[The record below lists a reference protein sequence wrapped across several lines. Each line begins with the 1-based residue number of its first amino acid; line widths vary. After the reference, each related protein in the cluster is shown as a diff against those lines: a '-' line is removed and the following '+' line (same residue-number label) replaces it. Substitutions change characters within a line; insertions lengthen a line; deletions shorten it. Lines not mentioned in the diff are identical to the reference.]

1 MVKSLAEY
9 QAEVTR
15 SYEPARQAI
24 QNQINALAGQESQ
37 GLQSL
42 QNQYKLDQQTLERN
56 RDTAA
61 EAASLAAA
69 GNGGSFGGQAN
80 IANRKYYAQTFAPA
94 QSQLQTNFDK
104 SRGDLSSRIAQNKMS
119 LESQLANLASEAS
132 RYGISRYDDAVERER
147 QHSLEQQRL
156 ALQRSQI
163 AAQNNYNQYLAAAQ
177 KQKAAAPAQNSFLD
191 YLKSNAAI
199 NNPEWAEGTSQ
210 SEKEAYLNNMI
221 NRWRFGNSNTRR
233 LIMDGSTYRHYQ
245 SLLGGK

>member
-104 SRGDLSSRIAQNKMS
+104 SRGNYISQINQNRMS
-119 LESQLANLASEAS
+119 LESQMANLASEAH
-132 RYGISRYDDAVERER
+132 RYGISRYDAAVA
-147 QHSLEQQRL
+147 QDKQYALEQQRL
-156 ALQRSQI
+156 ALQRRQLDQDNRL
-163 AAQNNYNQYLAAAQ
+163 AQYLNQ
-177 KQKAAAPAQNSFLD
+177 VNQLS
-191 YLKSNAAI
+191 
-199 NNPEWAEGTSQ
+199 
-210 SEKEAYLNNMI
+210 KENQRLRGSGFDRSSIDSSGKYVD
-221 NRWRFGNSNTRR
+221 RFGNQGIIRPIQTTEKRNGRDVLVNTY
-233 LIMDGSTYRHYQ
+233 IPGI
-245 SLLGGK
+245 

>member
-24 QNQINALAGQESQ
+24 QNQINALVGQESQ

-104 SRGDLSSRIAQNKMS
+104 SRGNYISQINQNRMS
-119 LESQLANLASEAS
+119 LESQMANLASEAH
-132 RYGISRYDDAVERER
+132 RYGISRYDAAVA
-147 QHSLEQQRL
+147 QDKQYALEQQRL
-156 ALQRSQI
+156 ALQRRQLDQDNRL
-163 AAQNNYNQYLAAAQ
+163 AQYLNQ
-177 KQKAAAPAQNSFLD
+177 VNQLS
-191 YLKSNAAI
+191 
-199 NNPEWAEGTSQ
+199 
-210 SEKEAYLNNMI
+210 KENQRLRGSGFDRSSIDSSGKYVD
-221 NRWRFGNSNTRR
+221 RFGNQGIIRPIQTTEKRNGRDVLVNTY
-233 LIMDGSTYRHYQ
+233 IPGI
-245 SLLGGK
+245 

>member
-104 SRGDLSSRIAQNKMS
+104 SRGNYISQINQNRMS
-119 LESQLANLASEAS
+119 LESQMANLASEAH
-132 RYGISRYDDAVERER
+132 RYGISRYDAAVA
-147 QHSLEQQRL
+147 QDKQYALEQQRL
-156 ALQRSQI
+156 ALQRRQLDQDNRL
-163 AAQNNYNQYLAAAQ
+163 AQYLNQ
-177 KQKAAAPAQNSFLD
+177 VNQLS
-191 YLKSNAAI
+191 
-199 NNPEWAEGTSQ
+199 
-210 SEKEAYLNNMI
+210 KENQRLRGSGFDRSSIDSSGRYVD
-221 NRWRFGNSNTRR
+221 RFGNQGIIRPIQTTEKRNGRDVLVNTY
-233 LIMDGSTYRHYQ
+233 IPGI
-245 SLLGGK
+245 

>member
-104 SRGDLSSRIAQNKMS
+104 SRGNYISQINQNRMS
-119 LESQLANLASEAS
+119 LESQMANLASEAH
-132 RYGISRYDDAVERER
+132 RYGISRYDAAVA
-147 QHSLEQQRL
+147 QDKQYALEQQRL
-156 ALQRSQI
+156 ALQRRQLDQDNRL
-163 AAQNNYNQYLAAAQ
+163 AQYLNQ
-177 KQKAAAPAQNSFLD
+177 VNQLS
-191 YLKSNAAI
+191 
-199 NNPEWAEGTSQ
+199 
-210 SEKEAYLNNMI
+210 KENQRLRGSGFDRSSIDSSGKYVD
-221 NRWRFGNSNTRR
+221 RFGNQGIIRPIQTTEKRNGRDVLVNTYVTG
-233 LIMDGSTYRHYQ
+233 I
-245 SLLGGK
+245 

>member
-104 SRGDLSSRIAQNKMS
+104 SRGNYISQINQNRMS
-119 LESQLANLASEAS
+119 LESQMANLASEAH
-132 RYGISRYDDAVERER
+132 RYGISRYDAAVA
-147 QHSLEQQRL
+147 QGKQYALEQQRL
-156 ALQRSQI
+156 ALQRRQLDQDNRL
-163 AAQNNYNQYLAAAQ
+163 AQYLNQ
-177 KQKAAAPAQNSFLD
+177 VNQLS
-191 YLKSNAAI
+191 
-199 NNPEWAEGTSQ
+199 
-210 SEKEAYLNNMI
+210 KENQRLRGSGFDRSSIDSSGKYVD
-221 NRWRFGNSNTRR
+221 RFGNQGIIRPIQTTEKRNGRDVLVNTY
-233 LIMDGSTYRHYQ
+233 IPGI
-245 SLLGGK
+245 

>member
-104 SRGDLSSRIAQNKMS
+104 SRGNYISQINQNRMS
-119 LESQLANLASEAS
+119 LESQMANLASEAH
-132 RYGISRYDDAVERER
+132 RYGISRYDAAVA
-147 QHSLEQQRL
+147 QDKQYALEQQRL
-156 ALQRSQI
+156 ALQRRQLDQDNRL
-163 AAQNNYNQYLAAAQ
+163 AQYLNQ
-177 KQKAAAPAQNSFLD
+177 VNQLS
-191 YLKSNAAI
+191 
-199 NNPEWAEGTSQ
+199 
-210 SEKEAYLNNMI
+210 KENQRLRGSGFDRSSIDSSGKYVD
-221 NRWRFGNSNTRR
+221 RFGNQGIIRPIQTIEKRNGRDVLVNTY
-233 LIMDGSTYRHYQ
+233 ITGI
-245 SLLGGK
+245 

>member
-24 QNQINALAGQESQ
+24 QNQISALAGQESQ

-104 SRGDLSSRIAQNKMS
+104 SRGNYISQINQNRMS
-119 LESQLANLASEAS
+119 LESQMANLASEAH
-132 RYGISRYDDAVERER
+132 RYGISRYDAAVA
-147 QHSLEQQRL
+147 QDKQYALEQQRL
-156 ALQRSQI
+156 ALQRRQLDQDNRL
-163 AAQNNYNQYLAAAQ
+163 AQYLNQ
-177 KQKAAAPAQNSFLD
+177 VNQLS
-191 YLKSNAAI
+191 
-199 NNPEWAEGTSQ
+199 
-210 SEKEAYLNNMI
+210 KENQRLRGSGFDRSSIDSSGKYVD
-221 NRWRFGNSNTRR
+221 RFGNQGIIRPIQTTEKRNGRDVLVNTY
-233 LIMDGSTYRHYQ
+233 IPGI
-245 SLLGGK
+245 

>member
-104 SRGDLSSRIAQNKMS
+104 SRGNYISQINQNRMS
-119 LESQLANLASEAS
+119 LESQMANLASEAH
-132 RYGISRYDDAVERER
+132 RYGISRYDAAVA
-147 QHSLEQQRL
+147 QDKQYALEQQRL
-156 ALQRSQI
+156 ALQRRQLDQDNRL
-163 AAQNNYNQYLAAAQ
+163 AQYLNQ
-177 KQKAAAPAQNSFLD
+177 VNQLS
-191 YLKSNAAI
+191 
-199 NNPEWAEGTSQ
+199 
-210 SEKEAYLNNMI
+210 KENQRLRGSGFDRSSIDSSGKYVD
-221 NRWRFGNSNTRR
+221 RFGNQGIIRPIQTTERRNGRDVLVNTY
-233 LIMDGSTYRHYQ
+233 IPGI
-245 SLLGGK
+245 

>member
-104 SRGDLSSRIAQNKMS
+104 SRGNYISQINQNRMS
-119 LESQLANLASEAS
+119 LESQMANLASEAH
-132 RYGISRYDDAVERER
+132 RYGISRYDAAVA
-147 QHSLEQQRL
+147 QDKQYALEQQRL
-156 ALQRSQI
+156 ALQRRQLDQDNRL
-163 AAQNNYNQYLAAAQ
+163 AQYLNQ
-177 KQKAAAPAQNSFLD
+177 VNQLS
-191 YLKSNAAI
+191 
-199 NNPEWAEGTSQ
+199 
-210 SEKEAYLNNMI
+210 KENQRLRGSGFDRSSIDSSGKYVD
-221 NRWRFGNSNTRR
+221 RFGNQGIIRPIQTTEKRNGRDVLVNTY
-233 LIMDGSTYRHYQ
+233 ITGI
-245 SLLGGK
+245 

>member
-104 SRGDLSSRIAQNKMS
+104 SRGNYISQINQNRMS
-119 LESQLANLASEAS
+119 LESQMANLASEAH
-132 RYGISRYDDAVERER
+132 RYGISRYDAAVA
-147 QHSLEQQRL
+147 QDKQYALEQQRL
-156 ALQRSQI
+156 ALQRRQLDQDNRL
-163 AAQNNYNQYLAAAQ
+163 AQYLNQ
-177 KQKAAAPAQNSFLD
+177 VNQLS
-191 YLKSNAAI
+191 
-199 NNPEWAEGTSQ
+199 
-210 SEKEAYLNNMI
+210 KENQRLRGSGFGRSSIDSSGRYVD
-221 NRWRFGNSNTRR
+221 RFGNQGIIRPIQTTEKRNGRDVLVNTY
-233 LIMDGSTYRHYQ
+233 IPGI
-245 SLLGGK
+245 

>member
-104 SRGDLSSRIAQNKMS
+104 SRGNYISQINQNRMS
-119 LESQLANLASEAS
+119 LESQMANLVSEAH
-132 RYGISRYDDAVERER
+132 RYGISRYDAAVA
-147 QHSLEQQRL
+147 QDKQYALEQQRL
-156 ALQRSQI
+156 ALQRRQLDQDNRL
-163 AAQNNYNQYLAAAQ
+163 AQYLNQ
-177 KQKAAAPAQNSFLD
+177 VNQLS
-191 YLKSNAAI
+191 
-199 NNPEWAEGTSQ
+199 
-210 SEKEAYLNNMI
+210 KENQRLRGSGFDRSSIDSSGKYVD
-221 NRWRFGNSNTRR
+221 RFGNQGIIRPIQTTEKRNGRDVLVNTY
-233 LIMDGSTYRHYQ
+233 IPGI
-245 SLLGGK
+245 

>member
-80 IANRKYYAQTFAPA
+80 IVNRKYYAQTFAPA

-104 SRGDLSSRIAQNKMS
+104 SRGNYISQINQNRMS
-119 LESQLANLASEAS
+119 LESQMANLASEAH
-132 RYGISRYDDAVERER
+132 RYGISRYDAAVA
-147 QHSLEQQRL
+147 QDKQYALEQQRL
-156 ALQRSQI
+156 ALQRRQLDQDNRL
-163 AAQNNYNQYLAAAQ
+163 AQYLNQ
-177 KQKAAAPAQNSFLD
+177 VNQLS
-191 YLKSNAAI
+191 
-199 NNPEWAEGTSQ
+199 
-210 SEKEAYLNNMI
+210 KENQRLRGSGFDRSSIDSSGKYVD
-221 NRWRFGNSNTRR
+221 RFGNQGIIRPIQTTEKRNGRDVLVNTY
-233 LIMDGSTYRHYQ
+233 IPGI
-245 SLLGGK
+245 

>member
-80 IANRKYYAQTFAPA
+80 IANRKYYTQTFAPA

-104 SRGDLSSRIAQNKMS
+104 SRGNYISQINQNRMS
-119 LESQLANLASEAS
+119 LESQMANLASEAH
-132 RYGISRYDDAVERER
+132 RYGISRYDAAVA
-147 QHSLEQQRL
+147 QDKQYALEQQRL
-156 ALQRSQI
+156 ALQRRQLDQDNRL
-163 AAQNNYNQYLAAAQ
+163 AQYLNQ
-177 KQKAAAPAQNSFLD
+177 VNQLS
-191 YLKSNAAI
+191 
-199 NNPEWAEGTSQ
+199 
-210 SEKEAYLNNMI
+210 KENQRLRGSGFDRSSIDSSGKYVD
-221 NRWRFGNSNTRR
+221 RFGNQGIIRPIQTTEKRNGRDVLVNTY
-233 LIMDGSTYRHYQ
+233 IPGI
-245 SLLGGK
+245 

>member
-61 EAASLAAA
+61 EAASLSAA

-104 SRGDLSSRIAQNKMS
+104 SRGNYISQINQNRMS
-119 LESQLANLASEAS
+119 LESQMANLASEAH
-132 RYGISRYDDAVERER
+132 RYGISRYDAAVA
-147 QHSLEQQRL
+147 QDKQYALEQQRL
-156 ALQRSQI
+156 ALQRRQLDQDNRL
-163 AAQNNYNQYLAAAQ
+163 AQYLNQ
-177 KQKAAAPAQNSFLD
+177 VNQLS
-191 YLKSNAAI
+191 
-199 NNPEWAEGTSQ
+199 
-210 SEKEAYLNNMI
+210 KENQRLRGSGFDRSSIDSSGKYVD
-221 NRWRFGNSNTRR
+221 RFGNQGIIRPIQTTEKRNGRDVLVNTY
-233 LIMDGSTYRHYQ
+233 IPGI
-245 SLLGGK
+245 

>member
-104 SRGDLSSRIAQNKMS
+104 SRGNYISQINQNRMS
-119 LESQLANLASEAS
+119 LESQMANLASEAH
-132 RYGISRYDDAVERER
+132 RYGISRYDAAVAQDKQYALER
-147 QHSLEQQRL
+147 QRL
-156 ALQRSQI
+156 ALQRRQLDQDNRL
-163 AAQNNYNQYLAAAQ
+163 AQYLNQ
-177 KQKAAAPAQNSFLD
+177 VNQLS
-191 YLKSNAAI
+191 
-199 NNPEWAEGTSQ
+199 
-210 SEKEAYLNNMI
+210 KENQRLRGSGFDRSSIDSSGKYVD
-221 NRWRFGNSNTRR
+221 RFGNQGIIRPIQTTEKRNGRDVLVNTY
-233 LIMDGSTYRHYQ
+233 IPGI
-245 SLLGGK
+245 

>member
-119 LESQLANLASEAS
+119 LESQMANLASEAH
-132 RYGISRYDDAVERER
+132 RYGISRYDAAVA
-147 QHSLEQQRL
+147 QDKQYALEQQRL
-156 ALQRSQI
+156 ALQRRQVDQDNRL
-163 AAQNNYNQYLAAAQ
+163 AQYLNQ
-177 KQKAAAPAQNSFLD
+177 VNQLS
-191 YLKSNAAI
+191 
-199 NNPEWAEGTSQ
+199 
-210 SEKEAYLNNMI
+210 KENQRLRGSGFDRSSIDSSGKYVD
-221 NRWRFGNSNTRR
+221 RFGNQGIIRPIQTTEKRNGRDVLVNTY
-233 LIMDGSTYRHYQ
+233 IPGI
-245 SLLGGK
+245 

>member
-104 SRGDLSSRIAQNKMS
+104 SRGNYISQINQNRMS
-119 LESQLANLASEAS
+119 LESQMANLASEAH
-132 RYGISRYDDAVERER
+132 RYGISRYDAAVA
-147 QHSLEQQRL
+147 QDKQYALEQQRL
-156 ALQRSQI
+156 ALQRRQLDQDNRL
-163 AAQNNYNQYLAAAQ
+163 AQYLNQ
-177 KQKAAAPAQNSFLD
+177 VNQLS
-191 YLKSNAAI
+191 
-199 NNPEWAEGTSQ
+199 
-210 SEKEAYLNNMI
+210 KENQRLRGSGFDRSSIDSSGKYI
-221 NRWRFGNSNTRR
+221 DRFGNQGIIRPIQTTEKRNGRDVLVNTY
-233 LIMDGSTYRHYQ
+233 IPGI
-245 SLLGGK
+245 

>member
-69 GNGGSFGGQAN
+69 GNGGSFGGQAS

-104 SRGDLSSRIAQNKMS
+104 SRGNYISQINQNRMS
-119 LESQLANLASEAS
+119 LESQMANLASEAH
-132 RYGISRYDDAVERER
+132 RYGISRYDAAVA
-147 QHSLEQQRL
+147 QDKQYALEQQRL
-156 ALQRSQI
+156 ALQRRQLDQDNRL
-163 AAQNNYNQYLAAAQ
+163 AQYLNQ
-177 KQKAAAPAQNSFLD
+177 VNQLS
-191 YLKSNAAI
+191 
-199 NNPEWAEGTSQ
+199 
-210 SEKEAYLNNMI
+210 KENQRLRGSGFDRSSIDSSGKYVD
-221 NRWRFGNSNTRR
+221 RFGNQGIIRPIQTTEKRNGRDVLVNTY
-233 LIMDGSTYRHYQ
+233 IPGI
-245 SLLGGK
+245 

>member
-9 QAEVTR
+9 QAEVTK

-56 RDTAA
+56 RDAAA

-104 SRGDLSSRIAQNKMS
+104 SRGNYISQINQNRMS
-119 LESQLANLASEAS
+119 LESQMANLASEAS
-132 RYGISRYDDAVERER
+132 RYGISRYDTAVA
-147 QHSLEQQRL
+147 QDKQYALEQQRL
-156 ALQRSQI
+156 ALQRRQLDQDNRL
-163 AAQNNYNQYLAAAQ
+163 AQYLNQ
-177 KQKAAAPAQNSFLD
+177 VNQLS
-191 YLKSNAAI
+191 
-199 NNPEWAEGTSQ
+199 
-210 SEKEAYLNNMI
+210 KENQRLRGSGFDRSSIDSSGKYVD
-221 NRWRFGNSNTRR
+221 RFGNQGIIRPIQTTEKRNGRDVLVNTY
-233 LIMDGSTYRHYQ
+233 IPGI
-245 SLLGGK
+245 

>member
-9 QAEVTR
+9 QAEVAR

-104 SRGDLSSRIAQNKMS
+104 SRGNYISQINQNRMS
-119 LESQLANLASEAS
+119 LESQMANLISKHIDM
-132 RYGISRYDDAVERER
+132 GISRYDAAVA
-147 QHSLEQQRL
+147 QDKQYALEQQRL
-156 ALQRSQI
+156 ALQRRQLDQDNRL
-163 AAQNNYNQYLAAAQ
+163 AQYLNQ
-177 KQKAAAPAQNSFLD
+177 VNQLS
-191 YLKSNAAI
+191 
-199 NNPEWAEGTSQ
+199 
-210 SEKEAYLNNMI
+210 KENQRLRGSGFDRSSIDSSGKYVD
-221 NRWRFGNSNTRR
+221 RFGNQGIIRPIQTTERRNGRDVLVNTY
-233 LIMDGSTYRHYQ
+233 IPGI
-245 SLLGGK
+245 

>member
-104 SRGDLSSRIAQNKMS
+104 SRGNYISQINQNRMS
-119 LESQLANLASEAS
+119 LESQMANLASEVH
-132 RYGISRYDDAVERER
+132 RYGISRYDAAVA
-147 QHSLEQQRL
+147 QDKQYALEQQRL
-156 ALQRSQI
+156 ALQRRQLDQDNRL
-163 AAQNNYNQYLAAAQ
+163 AQYLNQ
-177 KQKAAAPAQNSFLD
+177 VNQLS
-191 YLKSNAAI
+191 
-199 NNPEWAEGTSQ
+199 
-210 SEKEAYLNNMI
+210 KENQRLRGSGFDRSSIDSSGKYVD
-221 NRWRFGNSNTRR
+221 RFGNQGIIRPIQTTEKRNGRDVLVNTY
-233 LIMDGSTYRHYQ
+233 IPGI
-245 SLLGGK
+245 

>member
-56 RDTAA
+56 RDTAT

-104 SRGDLSSRIAQNKMS
+104 SRGNYISQINQNRMS
-119 LESQLANLASEAS
+119 LESQMANLASEAH
-132 RYGISRYDDAVERER
+132 RYGISRYDAAVA
-147 QHSLEQQRL
+147 QDKQYALEQQRL
-156 ALQRSQI
+156 ALQRRQLDQDNRL
-163 AAQNNYNQYLAAAQ
+163 AQYLNQ
-177 KQKAAAPAQNSFLD
+177 VNQLS
-191 YLKSNAAI
+191 
-199 NNPEWAEGTSQ
+199 
-210 SEKEAYLNNMI
+210 KENQRLRGSGFDRSSIDSSGKYVD
-221 NRWRFGNSNTRR
+221 RFGNQGIIRPIQTTEKRNGRDVLVNTY
-233 LIMDGSTYRHYQ
+233 IPGI
-245 SLLGGK
+245 

>member
-104 SRGDLSSRIAQNKMS
+104 SRGNYISQINQNRMS
-119 LESQLANLASEAS
+119 LESQMANLASEAH
-132 RYGISRYDDAVERER
+132 RYGISRYDAAVA
-147 QHSLEQQRL
+147 QDKQYALEQQRL
-156 ALQRSQI
+156 ALQRRQLDQDNRL
-163 AAQNNYNQYLAAAQ
+163 AQYLNQ
-177 KQKAAAPAQNSFLD
+177 VNQLSKENQRLRGSGFGRSSIDSSGKYVDRF
-191 YLKSNAAI
+191 SNQGI
-199 NNPEWAEGTSQ
+199 IRPIQTT
-210 SEKEAYLNNMI
+210 EKRNGRDVLV
-221 NRWRFGNSNTRR
+221 NTY
-233 LIMDGSTYRHYQ
+233 IPGI
-245 SLLGGK
+245 

>member
-104 SRGDLSSRIAQNKMS
+104 SRGNYISQINQNRMS
-119 LESQLANLASEAS
+119 LESQMANLASEAH
-132 RYGISRYDDAVERER
+132 RYGISRYDAAVA
-147 QHSLEQQRL
+147 QDKQYALEQQRL
-156 ALQRSQI
+156 ALQRRQLDQDNRL
-163 AAQNNYNQYLAAAQ
+163 AQYLNQ
-177 KQKAAAPAQNSFLD
+177 VNQLS
-191 YLKSNAAI
+191 
-199 NNPEWAEGTSQ
+199 
-210 SEKEAYLNNMI
+210 KENQRLRGSGFDRSSIDSSGKYVD
-221 NRWRFGNSNTRR
+221 RFGNQGIIRPIQTTEKRNGRGVLVNTY
-233 LIMDGSTYRHYQ
+233 IPGI
-245 SLLGGK
+245 

>member
-104 SRGDLSSRIAQNKMS
+104 SRGNYISQINQNRMS
-119 LESQLANLASEAS
+119 LESQMANLASEAH
-132 RYGISRYDDAVERER
+132 RYGISRYDAAIAQDKQYA
-147 QHSLEQQRL
+147 LEQQRL
-156 ALQRSQI
+156 ALQRRQLDQDNRL
-163 AAQNNYNQYLAAAQ
+163 AQYLNQ
-177 KQKAAAPAQNSFLD
+177 VNQLS
-191 YLKSNAAI
+191 
-199 NNPEWAEGTSQ
+199 
-210 SEKEAYLNNMI
+210 KENQRLRGSGFDRSSIDSSGKYVD
-221 NRWRFGNSNTRR
+221 RFGNQGIIRPIQTTERRNGRDVLVNTY
-233 LIMDGSTYRHYQ
+233 IPGI
-245 SLLGGK
+245 

>member
-119 LESQLANLASEAS
+119 LESQMANLASEAH
-132 RYGISRYDDAVERER
+132 RYGISRYDAAVA
-147 QHSLEQQRL
+147 QDKQYALEQQRL
-156 ALQRSQI
+156 ALQRRQLDQDNRL
-163 AAQNNYNQYLAAAQ
+163 AQYLNQ
-177 KQKAAAPAQNSFLD
+177 VNQLS
-191 YLKSNAAI
+191 
-199 NNPEWAEGTSQ
+199 
-210 SEKEAYLNNMI
+210 KENQRLRGSGFDRSSIDSSGKYVD
-221 NRWRFGNSNTRR
+221 RFGNQGIIRPIQTTEKRNGRDVLVNTY
-233 LIMDGSTYRHYQ
+233 IPGI
-245 SLLGGK
+245 

>member
-61 EAASLAAA
+61 ESASLAAA

-104 SRGDLSSRIAQNKMS
+104 SRGNYISQINQNRMS
-119 LESQLANLASEAS
+119 LESQMANLASEAH
-132 RYGISRYDDAVERER
+132 RYGISRYDAAVA
-147 QHSLEQQRL
+147 QDKQYALEQQRL
-156 ALQRSQI
+156 ALQRRQLDQDNKL
-163 AAQNNYNQYLAAAQ
+163 AQYLNQ
-177 KQKAAAPAQNSFLD
+177 VNQLS
-191 YLKSNAAI
+191 
-199 NNPEWAEGTSQ
+199 
-210 SEKEAYLNNMI
+210 KENQRLRGSGFDRSSIDSSGKYVD
-221 NRWRFGNSNTRR
+221 RFGNQGIIRPIQTTEKRNGRDVLVNTY
-233 LIMDGSTYRHYQ
+233 IPGI
-245 SLLGGK
+245 